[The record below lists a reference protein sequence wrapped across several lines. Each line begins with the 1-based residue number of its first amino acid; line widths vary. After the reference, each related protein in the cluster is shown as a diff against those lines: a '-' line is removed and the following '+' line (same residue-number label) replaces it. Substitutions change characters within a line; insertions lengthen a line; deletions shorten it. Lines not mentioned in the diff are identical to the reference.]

1 MDRTKVI
8 ELAREAGFQ
17 SPRLEDK
24 TDYFMLDR
32 FAALVAAHEREQCA
46 KACEKVGSDAWKL
59 WESTKDTQHKH
70 VEHGAA
76 QCTFAIIARGEVTPP
91 T

>member
-32 FAALVAAHEREQCA
+32 FAALVAAHERQQCA
-46 KACEKVGSDAWKL
+46 LSADDQWVRDPHVSGGDA
-59 WESTKDTQHKH
+59 
-70 VEHGAA
+70 
-76 QCTFAIIARGEVTPP
+76 IRARGELAKMAKPSNLT
-91 T
+91 